1 MTNDFSFKNDQS
13 IKSLLT
19 RLGGGDKFKKN
30 KDLHSLV
37 SFFKKLLNDL
47 LPPSVFHLTRE
58 EDDLPALGDRGK
70 KEIGRLPISGIGSS

>member
-1 MTNDFSFKNDQS
+1 MFKLSKIKKKKQKMS
-13 IKSLLT
+13 ISK
-19 RLGGGDKFKKN
+19 
-30 KDLHSLV
+30 
-37 SFFKKLLNDL
+37 FFKKLLNDL